1 LANEYPGLYTSVGV
15 KSLLR
20 DYNTLHDRGYDKG
33 DYNAV
38 IMLVDLE
45 CAIMIAGLT
54 DRQFAIIK
62 LTYIYDMTQNDIVTT
77 IAGVTQQ
84 TVSEELAEA
93 HRRIAAVYDYWRKTD
108 NATEIIE

>member
-15 KSLLR
+15 KALLR

-38 IMLVDLE
+38 IMIVDLE
-45 CAIMIAGLT
+45 CAITLAGLT
-54 DRQFAIIK
+54 DRQSEI
-62 LTYIYDMTQNDIVTT
+62 LRLIYVDDRTQDDT
-77 IAGVTQQ
+77 AGALNITQQ

-93 HRRIAAVYDYWRKTD
+93 HRKIAAVYDYWRKTD
-108 NATEIIE
+108 NTTVTI